1 MKKVLKPFKFG
12 TMKTA
17 ADFEKTMTE
26 AGLPFPVD
34 ENVDILAKPIQI
46 GDRTVPTRL
55 CIQPLEGFD
64 GEPDGS
70 PSDLIRR
77 RYKRYAGGGA
87 GMIWY
92 ESIAISEDGRCN
104 PLQMVIRPS
113 TVQSIREMVEEANA
127 EAIKNFGRR
136 PYNVLQLTHSG
147 RRSNNKQWQSTPLA
161 VCENPYMDD
170 HNSIDGSSG
179 KITIASD
186 DKIEE
191 IIRRLK
197 TRQMMDCI
205 VVKED
210 VSKEALKKYGEDTVN
225 AVGATWKQQDVFGYE
240 LNFSK
245 LEQVKAG
252 L

>member
-1 MKKVLKPFKFG
+1 MKEVLKPFKFG

-46 GDRTVPTRL
+46 GDKIVPNRL

-147 RRSNNKQWQSTPLA
+147 RRSNNKQ
-161 VCENPYMDD
+161 
-170 HNSIDGSSG
+170 
-179 KITIASD
+179 
-186 DKIEE
+186 
-191 IIRRLK
+191 
-197 TRQMMDCI
+197 
-205 VVKED
+205 
-210 VSKEALKKYGEDTVN
+210 
-225 AVGATWKQQDVFGYE
+225 
-240 LNFSK
+240 
-245 LEQVKAG
+245 
-252 L
+252 

>member
-46 GDRTVPTRL
+46 GDKIVPNRL

-87 GMIWY
+87 GTV
-92 ESIAISEDGRCN
+92 DG
-104 PLQMVIRPS
+104 
-113 TVQSIREMVEEANA
+113 
-127 EAIKNFGRR
+127 
-136 PYNVLQLTHSG
+136 
-147 RRSNNKQWQSTPLA
+147 
-161 VCENPYMDD
+161 
-170 HNSIDGSSG
+170 
-179 KITIASD
+179 
-186 DKIEE
+186 
-191 IIRRLK
+191 
-197 TRQMMDCI
+197 
-205 VVKED
+205 
-210 VSKEALKKYGEDTVN
+210 
-225 AVGATWKQQDVFGYE
+225 
-240 LNFSK
+240 
-245 LEQVKAG
+245 
-252 L
+252 

>member
-46 GDRTVPTRL
+46 GDKIVPNRL

-127 EAIKNFGRR
+127 EAIDAAAAAGVTIVGIDSAGHSDQVAAYIGTDNYGAGRR
-136 PYNVLQLTHSG
+136 AARISLLRLKVQQQRAGDGQNDQREEG
-147 RRSNNKQWQSTPLA
+147 RR
-161 VCENPYMDD
+161 
-170 HNSIDGSSG
+170 
-179 KITIASD
+179 
-186 DKIEE
+186 
-191 IIRRLK
+191 
-197 TRQMMDCI
+197 
-205 VVKED
+205 
-210 VSKEALKKYGEDTVN
+210 
-225 AVGATWKQQDVFGYE
+225 
-240 LNFSK
+240 
-245 LEQVKAG
+245 
-252 L
+252 